1 MKRHMIHSFLLVVSV
16 LLLAACGTDNKE
28 NPPEADGPYSF
39 FDATTPLTIT
49 KPSEDA
55 NGTVTGGDY
64 NISVV
69 LREFELPSFGE
80 VVTMKP
86 FSSAYGFLE
95 NSYVDTDLNG
105 RAIFAYTAPTG
116 KDFDA
121 VRGQDVTIQAVYAD
135 SNVIE
140 TASTDPVAPDILLTQ
155 DFILQFR

>member
-64 NISVV
+64 NISVA
-69 LREFELPSFGE
+69 LREFDLAASNEE
-80 VVTMKP
+80 VLMRP
-86 FSSAYGFLE
+86 FASAYGFLTE
-95 NSYVDTDLNG
+95 SSVTTDNNG
-105 RAIFAYTAPTG
+105 RATFSYTAPTG

-121 VRGQDVTIQAVYAD
+121 VRGQDITIQAVYAD